1 MDSLPGASVG
11 VPVGVVFEL
20 STRDF
25 REPDLGVILLF
36 RNEETGV
43 DKSSRLDPTGVVLI
57 SGRAPLRDNGVVAAG
72 GADPATRGVN
82 GVLLEV
88 FAVALRVGMRGRM
101 PFCLS

>member
-1 MDSLPGASVG
+1 
-11 VPVGVVFEL
+11 
-20 STRDF
+20 
-25 REPDLGVILLF
+25 VILLF

-101 PFCLS
+101 PFCLSYGGMFALPLFAANGLFCRIMAL